1 MQNNENI
8 NWIEEAII
16 KQHIKHYEY
25 ENFKNIQEVGS
36 GAFGKVFRANW
47 KNFGHYLALKSF
59 YNLNDITLKEIVNEL
74 KLQREVDFHDNIIR
88 FYGITKFESE
98 SKINQTRNYLLVMEY
113 ANDGTLRDYLNKNFN
128 KLSWDDRYNL
138 AHQLACSVLCLHD
151 EGIVHRD
158 LHSCNVLVQKKSIKL
173 ADFGLSK
180 RIDEA
185 SNSQSKLLGM
195 VPYID
200 PKILMN
206 SNNLKLN
213 EKSDVYSI
221 GVLLWEISSGKPP
234 FHEENN
240 KIGLIYDISQGRR
253 EEIIPDTPNDYSN
266 LYIEC
271 WNNEPSKRPN
281 MHEVVNRLGVFIPD
295 SNSTTIDQQNDI
307 SDQTY
312 PTPNE
317 ILTSNSVGNSSHGE
331 LSQMIQNFTNMNTSE
346 IDSMSTKEQI
356 NENIS
361 SENYFS
367 IVINE
372 IVDLIFKE
380 NNKCMRNKVK
390 QHFLDY
396 LNNHNV
402 NLKELYNWLL
412 NNQNNSESIFLL
424 GYFNYVGIGSTKD
437 EERAF
442 NLFINASKQDHTL
455 AQYCVGQCYE
465 SGNGITK
472 NEKLAFEY
480 YEKVANKDYAMGQF
494 KLGWFYK
501 NGISVNKDLKMTVY
515 WYEKAANKGYLI
527 AIYNLGLLYKN
538 GEGVDKNNQKAFELF
553 KQSAEGGLSDGIG
566 VLAYCYNNGIGIN
579 IDKQRAVELYQKA
592 ANLGSKVA
600 QYNLAISYE
609 KGDGIEKD
617 LDKAIYW
624 YEQSAKQG
632 DMDAQNKLKELKEK
646 LELETNL

>member
-16 KQHIKHYEY
+16 KQHIKYYEY

-98 SKINQTRNYLLVMEY
+98 NKIDQTKNYLLVMEY
-113 ANDGTLRDYLNKNFN
+113 ANGGTLRDYLNENFN
-128 KLSWDDRYNL
+128 RLSWDDRYNL

-158 LHSCNVLVQKKSIKL
+158 LHSCNVLVHKKSIKL

-200 PKILMN
+200 PKVLMN

-234 FHEENN
+234 FHEEKN

-253 EEIIPDTPNDYSN
+253 EKIIPNTPNDYSN

-281 MHEVVNRLGVFIPD
+281 MHEVVNRIGVFIPD

-317 ILTSNSVGNSSHGE
+317 NPTPNSAGNSSHGE

-346 IDSMSTKEQI
+346 IDSMSTNEQI

-380 NNKCMRNKVK
+380 NIKDNMKVK
-390 QHFLDY
+390 QHVIDY

-402 NLKELYNWLL
+402 NSKEIYNWLL

-424 GYFNYVGIGSTKD
+424 GYFNYLGIETISDLEK
-437 EERAF
+437 AF

-455 AQYCVGQCYE
+455 AQYFVGKCYQF
-465 SGNGITK
+465 GNGITK

-480 YEKVANKDYAMGQF
+480 YEKVSSKDYASGQF
-494 KLGWFYK
+494 KLGWFYDI
-501 NGISVNKDLKMTVY
+501 GISVNKDLKMAVY
-515 WYEKAANKGYLI
+515 WYEKAANNGHLN
-527 AIYNLGLLYKN
+527 AMHNLGLSYKN
-538 GEGVDKNNQKAFELF
+538 GDGVDKNNQKAFELF
-553 KQSAEGGLSDGIG
+553 KQSAEGGHSDGITM
-566 VLAYCYNNGIGIN
+566 LAYCYDSGTGIN
-579 IDKQRAVELYQKA
+579 IDKQKAVELYQKA
-592 ANLGSKVA
+592 ANLGHKVG
-600 QYNLAISYE
+600 QYNLAIIYE
-609 KGDGIEKD
+609 EGEGIEKD
-617 LDKAIYW
+617 LYKAIYW

-632 DMDAQNKLKELKEK
+632 HQNAQTRLKELKK
-646 LELETNL
+646 N

>member
-1 MQNNENI
+1 MI
-8 NWIEEAII
+8 FKFYFISKIEKANLF
-16 KQHIKHYEY
+16 KQKKY
-25 ENFKNIQEVGS
+25 ENFKNVQEVGS

-98 SKINQTRNYLLVMEY
+98 NKIDQTKNYLLVMEY
-113 ANDGTLRDYLNKNFN
+113 ANGGTLRDYLNENIN
-128 KLSWDDRYNL
+128 RLSWDDRYNL

-158 LHSCNVLVQKKSIKL
+158 LHSCNVLVHKKSIKL

-200 PKILMN
+200 PKVLMN

-234 FHEENN
+234 FHEEKN

-295 SNSTTIDQQNDI
+295 SNSTTTDQQNNI
-307 SDQTY
+307 FDQTY
-312 PTPNE
+312 STLNENLTPNSAE
-317 ILTSNSVGNSSHGE
+317 NSSHGE

-346 IDSMSTKEQI
+346 IDSMSTNEQI
-356 NENIS
+356 NKNIS
-361 SENYFS
+361 PEKNLG
-367 IVINE
+367 ITVNE

-380 NNKCMRNKVK
+380 YIKGMVSKVK
-390 QHFLDY
+390 QHVLDY

-402 NLKELYNWLL
+402 NSKEIYNWLL

-424 GYFNYVGIGSTKD
+424 GYFNYTGIGTTKD
-437 EERAF
+437 KEKAY

-455 AQYCVGQCYE
+455 AQYFAGKCYE
-465 SGNGITK
+465 FGDGITK

-480 YEKVANKDYAMGQF
+480 YEKAANKDYANGQF
-494 KLGWFYK
+494 NLGWFYE
-501 NGISVNKDLKMTVY
+501 NGISVKKDLKMAAY
-515 WYEKAANKGYLI
+515 WYEKAANNGHLR
-527 AIYNLGLLYKN
+527 AMRNLGLSYKM
-538 GEGVDKNNQKAFELF
+538 EV
-553 KQSAEGGLSDGIG
+553 
-566 VLAYCYNNGIGIN
+566 VLCYDSGIGIN
-579 IDKQRAVELYQKA
+579 FDKQKAVELYQKA
-592 ANLGSKVA
+592 ANLGHKVG
-600 QYNLAISYE
+600 QYNLAVIYE
-609 KGDGIEKD
+609 VGDGIEKD

-624 YEQSAKQG
+624 YENL
-632 DMDAQNKLKELKEK
+632 QNKEI
-646 LELETNL
+646 

>member
-8 NWIEEAII
+8 NEWTNWIDEAII
-16 KQHIKHYEY
+16 KQHIKYYEY

-59 YNLNDITLKEIVNEL
+59 YNLNEITLKEIVNEL

-98 SKINQTRNYLLVMEY
+98 NKIDQTKNYLLLVLYYVYMMKGSFTEICILVMCWFIR
-113 ANDGTLRDYLNKNFN
+113 NPS
-128 KLSWDDRYNL
+128 SW
-138 AHQLACSVLCLHD
+138 
-151 EGIVHRD
+151 
-158 LHSCNVLVQKKSIKL
+158 

-200 PKILMN
+200 PKVLMN

-234 FHEENN
+234 FHEEKN

-253 EEIIPDTPNDYSN
+253 EEIIHDTPNDYLN

-271 WNNEPSKRPN
+271 WNNEPNKRPN
-281 MHEVVNRLGVFIPD
+281 MYEIVNRLGVFIPN

-317 ILTSNSVGNSSHGE
+317 NLTPNSAGNSSHGE
-331 LSQMIQNFTNMNTSE
+331 LSLMIQNFTNMNTSE
-346 IDSMSTKEQI
+346 IDRMSTNEQI
-356 NENIS
+356 YENIS
-361 SENYFS
+361 PEKNLS
-367 IVINE
+367 IMINE

-380 NNKCMRNKVK
+380 NNKGMVNKLK
-390 QHFLDY
+390 QRVLDY

-402 NLKELYNWLL
+402 NSKEIYNWSL

-424 GYFNYVGIGSTKD
+424 GYFNYLGIETIGDLEK
-437 EERAF
+437 AF

-455 AQYCVGQCYE
+455 AQYFVGECYE
-465 SGNGITK
+465 FGNGITK
-472 NEKLAFEY
+472 NEKLA
-480 YEKVANKDYAMGQF
+480 
-494 KLGWFYK
+494 L
-501 NGISVNKDLKMTVY
+501 
-515 WYEKAANKGYLI
+515 
-527 AIYNLGLLYKN
+527 
-538 GEGVDKNNQKAFELF
+538 
-553 KQSAEGGLSDGIG
+553 
-566 VLAYCYNNGIGIN
+566 N
-579 IDKQRAVELYQKA
+579 IMKK
-592 ANLGSKVA
+592 
-600 QYNLAISYE
+600 
-609 KGDGIEKD
+609 
-617 LDKAIYW
+617 
-624 YEQSAKQG
+624 
-632 DMDAQNKLKELKEK
+632 
-646 LELETNL
+646 

>member
-8 NWIEEAII
+8 NEWTNWIEEAII
-16 KQHIKHYEY
+16 KQHIKYYEY
-25 ENFKNIQEVGS
+25 ENFKNVQEVGS

-47 KNFGHYLALKSF
+47 KNFGHLALKSF

-98 SKINQTRNYLLVMEY
+98 NKIDQTKNYLLVMEY
-113 ANDGTLRDYLNKNFN
+113 ANGGTLRDYLNENFN
-128 KLSWDDRYNL
+128 RLSWDDRYNL

-158 LHSCNVLVQKKSIKL
+158 LHSCNVLVHKKSIKL

-200 PKILMN
+200 PKVLMN

-234 FHEENN
+234 FHEEKN

-317 ILTSNSVGNSSHGE
+317 NLTPNSAGNSSHGE

-380 NNKCMRNKVK
+380 NIKDNRNVK
-390 QHFLDY
+390 QHVIDY

-402 NLKELYNWLL
+402 NSKEIYNWLL

-437 EERAF
+437 EEKAF

-455 AQYCVGQCYE
+455 AQYCVGLCYQF
-465 SGNGITK
+465 GNGITK

-480 YEKVANKDYAMGQF
+480 YEKVANKDYANGQF

-501 NGISVNKDLKMTVY
+501 NGVSVNKDLKMAVY
-515 WYEKAANKGYLI
+515 WYEKAADNGHLK
-527 AIYNLGLLYKN
+527 AMHNLGLSYEN
-538 GEGVDKNNQKAFELF
+538 GDGVDKNNQKAFELF
-553 KQSAEGGLSDGIG
+553 KQSAEGGHSGGIMM
-566 VLAYCYNNGIGIN
+566 LAYCYGSGIGIN
-579 IDKQRAVELYQKA
+579 IDRQKAVELYQKA

-600 QYNLAISYE
+600 QYNLANMY
-609 KGDGIEKD
+609 KAGVGIEKD

-632 DMDAQNKLKELKEK
+632 YIDAQTRLKELKK
-646 LELETNL
+646 N

>member
-8 NWIEEAII
+8 NEWTNWIEEAII
-16 KQHIKHYEY
+16 KQHIKYYEY

-98 SKINQTRNYLLVMEY
+98 NKIDQTKNYLLVMEY
-113 ANDGTLRDYLNKNFN
+113 ANGGTLRDYLNENFN
-128 KLSWDDRYNL
+128 RLSWDDKYNL

-158 LHSCNVLVQKKSIKL
+158 LHSCNVLVHKKSIKL

-200 PKILMN
+200 LKILMN

-271 WNNEPSKRPN
+271 WNNEPNKRPN
-281 MHEVVNRLGVFIPD
+281 MHEVR
-295 SNSTTIDQQNDI
+295 
-307 SDQTY
+307 
-312 PTPNE
+312 
-317 ILTSNSVGNSSHGE
+317 
-331 LSQMIQNFTNMNTSE
+331 
-346 IDSMSTKEQI
+346 
-356 NENIS
+356 
-361 SENYFS
+361 S
-367 IVINE
+367 IYSK
-372 IVDLIFKE
+372 FK
-380 NNKCMRNKVK
+380 
-390 QHFLDY
+390 
-396 LNNHNV
+396 
-402 NLKELYNWLL
+402 
-412 NNQNNSESIFLL
+412 
-424 GYFNYVGIGSTKD
+424 
-437 EERAF
+437 
-442 NLFINASKQDHTL
+442 
-455 AQYCVGQCYE
+455 
-465 SGNGITK
+465 
-472 NEKLAFEY
+472 
-480 YEKVANKDYAMGQF
+480 
-494 KLGWFYK
+494 
-501 NGISVNKDLKMTVY
+501 
-515 WYEKAANKGYLI
+515 
-527 AIYNLGLLYKN
+527 
-538 GEGVDKNNQKAFELF
+538 
-553 KQSAEGGLSDGIG
+553 
-566 VLAYCYNNGIGIN
+566 
-579 IDKQRAVELYQKA
+579 
-592 ANLGSKVA
+592 
-600 QYNLAISYE
+600 
-609 KGDGIEKD
+609 
-617 LDKAIYW
+617 
-624 YEQSAKQG
+624 
-632 DMDAQNKLKELKEK
+632 
-646 LELETNL
+646 